1 MSGSHTIGGRPM
13 SQKTFKAMVVTE
25 TDDNQFIKEIKDRD
39 FDDLPQ
45 GDVLVKVE
53 YSSLNY
59 KDVLSSIG
67 NRGVTK
73 KYPHTP
79 GIDAAGTVA
88 ESLSQ
93 DFKAGD
99 KVIVTSYDLGMN
111 TSGGFGQYIRVPANW
126 VVKMPQN
133 LSARESM
140 IFGTAGFTA
149 ALSVYRLTDYGI
161 TPDMG
166 RILVSGA
173 TGGVGSIAVSILAKA
188 GYEVVAVNGIVD
200 EKDFLLELGAK
211 EVISIEQ
218 AIDTSGKPLLKG
230 LWAGGIDT
238 IGGEIL
244 ATMIKS
250 TQDDGGVTC
259 CGNVGSHDLPLNV
272 YPFILRGITLMGI
285 DSQNCPMPLRAKT
298 WQKIAKDWKLEHLEL
313 LTTEVTLEGL
323 SERIDLILDRK
334 HKGRTIVRLP
344 D

>member
-1 MSGSHTIGGRPM
+1 MN
-13 SQKTFKAMVVTE
+13 QKTFKAMVVTE
-25 TDDNQFIKEIKDRD
+25 KENDQFVREIKDRNIE
-39 FDDLPQ
+39 DLPK
-45 GDVLVKVE
+45 GDVLVKVK

-59 KDVLSSIG
+59 KDVLSAIG

-88 ESLSQ
+88 ESQSKE
-93 DFKAGD
+93 FKAGD
-99 KVIVTSYDLGMN
+99 EVIVTSYDLGMN
-111 TSGGFGQYIRVPANW
+111 TSGGFGQYIRVPAGW
-126 VVKMPQN
+126 VVKMPEH
-133 LSARESM
+133 LSSRESM

-149 ALSVYRLTDYGI
+149 ALSVYRLVDYGV

-173 TGGVGSIAVSILAKA
+173 TGGVGSIAVSILTKA

-200 EKDFLLELGAK
+200 EKDFLLEIGAK
-211 EVISIEQ
+211 EVISIEE
-218 AIDTSGKPLLKG
+218 ATDSSGKPLLKG

-244 ATMIKS
+244 ATTIKS
-250 TQDDGGVTC
+250 TQDGGAVTC

-272 YPFILRGITLMGI
+272 YPFILRGVTLMGI
-285 DSQNCPMPLRAKT
+285 DSQNCPMPMRLKT
-298 WQKIAKDWKLEHLEL
+298 WNKIANEWKLERLEL
-313 LTTEVTLEGL
+313 LTTEVPLDEL
-323 SERIDLILDRK
+323 NERIDLILQRK

>member
-1 MSGSHTIGGRPM
+1 MT
-13 SQKTFKAMVVTE
+13 QKTFKAMVVTE
-25 TDDNQFIKEIKDRD
+25 KENNQFVTEIKNKSI
-39 FDDLPQ
+39 DDLPQ
-45 GDVLVKVE
+45 GDVLVKVS

-59 KDVLSSIG
+59 KDVLSTLG

-88 ESLSQ
+88 ESRSEA
-93 DFKAGD
+93 FKVGD
-99 KVIVTSYDLGMN
+99 DVIVTSYDLGMN
-111 TSGGFGQYIRVPANW
+111 TSGGFGQYIRVPSQW
-126 VVKMPQN
+126 VVKMPEN
-133 LSARESM
+133 ISARESM

-149 ALSVYRLTDYGI
+149 ALSVYRLVDYGI

-188 GYEVVAVNGIVD
+188 GFEVVAVNGIVD
-200 EKDFLLELGAK
+200 EKDFLLEIGAK
-211 EVISIEQ
+211 EVISIEE
-218 AIDTSGKPLLKG
+218 ATDSSGKPLLKG

-250 TQDDGGVTC
+250 VQQHGGVTC

-272 YPFILRGITLMGI
+272 YPFILRGVTLMGI
-285 DSQNCPMPLRAKT
+285 DSQNCPMPIRLKV
-298 WQKIAKDWKLEHLEL
+298 WNKIANEWKLERLEL
-313 LTTEVTLEGL
+313 LTTEVPLDGL
-323 SERIDLILDRK
+323 KEQIDLILQKK
-334 HKGRTIVRLP
+334 HKGRTIVKLP
-344 D
+344 E

>member
-1 MSGSHTIGGRPM
+1 M
-13 SQKTFKAMVVTE
+13 SQKTYKAMVVTE
-25 TDDNQFIKEIKDRD
+25 AEDNQFIKAIKDKSL
-39 FDDLPQ
+39 DDLPE
-45 GDVLVKVE
+45 GDVLVKVK

-79 GIDAAGTVA
+79 GIDAAGTVV
-88 ESLSQ
+88 ESLGK
-93 DFKAGD
+93 DFKSGD
-99 KVIVTSYDLGMN
+99 EVIVTSYDLGMN
-111 TSGGFGQYIRVPANW
+111 TSGGFGQYIRVPAEW
-126 VVKMPQN
+126 VVKMPED
-133 LSARESM
+133 LSSRESM

-149 ALSVYRLTDYGI
+149 ALSVYRLVDYGI
-161 TPDMG
+161 TPDRG

-173 TGGVGSIAVSILAKA
+173 TGGVGSIAVSILAKI

-211 EVISIEQ
+211 EVISIEE
-218 AIDTSGKPLLKG
+218 ATDSSGKPLLKE

-244 ATMIKS
+244 ATTIKS
-250 TQDDGGVTC
+250 TKADGAVTC

-272 YPFILRGITLMGI
+272 YPFILRGVTLMGI
-285 DSQNCPMPLRAKT
+285 DSQNCPMSIRLKT
-298 WQKIAKDWKLEHLEL
+298 WQKIATEWKLEHMEL
-313 LTTEVTLEGL
+313 LTTEVSLEGL
-323 SERIDLILDRK
+323 NERIDLILQRK